1 MKKEIEVKFD
11 DVEWLYSPNWEYFDY
26 GNCKRN
32 LQVIMPYS
40 RKGLK
45 KKYPVIFYVT
55 GAAWHK
61 QEMYNDIP
69 KLAELAKKGVA
80 IVSIEVR
87 ESDIAIFPA
96 QVEDIK
102 NAMECV
108 MRKISEFDLPFDMNE
123 AYLMGHSSGGH
134 LAMMAVL
141 YNASEMI
148 KIPNVKGV
156 ILESASSDILICSNA
171 SLPAWMSVR
180 PSAVLL
186 GVDSIDG
193 NEEMAYK
200 ASCTSLISEDIILPP
215 VLMFHCINDPVVSVE
230 NSRTLYRKL
239 DEKNHSVEY
248 YEIKEWK
255 EHGGNIY
262 FSETVLSIIQDFIK
276 KTK

>member
-102 NAMECV
+102 NAMEYV

-134 LAMMAVL
+134 LAMMTVL

-171 SLPAWMSVR
+171 SLPSWMSVR

-186 GVDSIDG
+186 GVDSIDVSL
-193 NEEMAYK
+193 YK
-200 ASCTSLISEDIILPP
+200 
-215 VLMFHCINDPVVSVE
+215 
-230 NSRTLYRKL
+230 
-239 DEKNHSVEY
+239 
-248 YEIKEWK
+248 
-255 EHGGNIY
+255 
-262 FSETVLSIIQDFIK
+262 
-276 KTK
+276 

>member
-26 GNCKRN
+26 GNCKRH

-69 KLAELAKKGVA
+69 KLAELAKKGAA
-80 IVSIEVR
+80 IISIEVR

-108 MRKISEFDLPFDMNE
+108 RRCGQN
-123 AYLMGHSSGGH
+123 
-134 LAMMAVL
+134 
-141 YNASEMI
+141 
-148 KIPNVKGV
+148 
-156 ILESASSDILICSNA
+156 
-171 SLPAWMSVR
+171 
-180 PSAVLL
+180 L
-186 GVDSIDG
+186 G
-193 NEEMAYK
+193 
-200 ASCTSLISEDIILPP
+200 P
-215 VLMFHCINDPVVSVE
+215 
-230 NSRTLYRKL
+230 
-239 DEKNHSVEY
+239 
-248 YEIKEWK
+248 
-255 EHGGNIY
+255 
-262 FSETVLSIIQDFIK
+262 
-276 KTK
+276 TKS